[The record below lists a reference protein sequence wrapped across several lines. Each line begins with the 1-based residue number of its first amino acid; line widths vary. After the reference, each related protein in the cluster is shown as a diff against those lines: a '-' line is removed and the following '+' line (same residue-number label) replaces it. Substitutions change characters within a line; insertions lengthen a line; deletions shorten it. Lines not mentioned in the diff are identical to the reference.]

1 MTTPVKEIS
10 IQKRLHRRVL
20 LVSLLLVAVFLFY
33 AYHDVRHETEELF
46 DAQLARSAR
55 LILSLAQAE
64 IKEGVH
70 DIEVF
75 QQFLESNRLQAVDHA
90 YEEGREITGNGH
102 YYETKLA
109 FAVASRQ
116 NEVLLHS
123 YNAPPQLARVS
134 VSGYSTQYFN
144 GYDWRLFRLD
154 NHDGSLF
161 CVTAERLDV
170 RNDLIY
176 KISSDL
182 LALFASLLL
191 ILTAVI
197 WFAIGS
203 GLAPLKQLADQI
215 QRRNVDN
222 LHAVNI
228 DNVPTEVRAI
238 VRALNRLFQRLS
250 DALTRE
256 RHITSDAAH
265 ELRTPLA
272 AVKLHAELALSA
284 RENEEKNRSLQYV
297 LESVNRSSHLVDQL
311 LKLAR
316 LEPQA
321 IEQQHR
327 PVDLVTL
334 AQQLLH
340 EHQTQAEAR
349 QIELHAELPAAC
361 IIPGDEDSLR
371 LMLRNLLDNAIRYT
385 QQGGR
390 VLVRLEQTGSRTC
403 LIVQDNGPGI
413 SEANR
418 QRIFERFYRVENH
431 ENTGCGIGMAI
442 VARVCELHNARIE
455 LTAPDQDSG
464 LVVTV
469 CFPPAGTAAGRQ
481 G

>member
-1 MTTPVKEIS
+1 MTTHKDIS
-10 IQKRLHRRVL
+10 IQKRLHSRVL
-20 LVSLLLVAVFLFY
+20 LVSLLLVFVFLLI
-33 AYHDVRHETEELF
+33 AYKNVRHETEELF

-64 IKEGVH
+64 IKSGSRT
-70 DIEVF
+70 IQQF
-75 QQFLESNRLQAVDHA
+75 QQFLESNRLQAKGHDN
-90 YEEGREITGNGH
+90 EQEGNEADRYGH

-109 FAVASRQ
+109 FTVA
-116 NEVLLHS
+116 NNDGKVFLHS
-123 YNAPPQLARVS
+123 FNSPEQLPKVAAP
-134 VSGYSTQYFN
+134 GYSTQNFD

-154 NHDGSLF
+154 NQDDSLF
-161 CVTAERLDV
+161 CVTAERIDV

-182 LALFASLLL
+182 IMLFVSLLIVLAL
-191 ILTAVI
+191 VI

-203 GLAPLKQLADQI
+203 GLAPLHLLAEQI

-222 LHAVNI
+222 LREVDI
-228 DNVPTEVRAI
+228 KNVPTEVRAI
-238 VRALNRLFQRLS
+238 VKSLNQLFKRLS

-284 RENEEKNRSLQYV
+284 ADAEEKDRSLQFV

-327 PVDLVTL
+327 PVNL
-334 AQQLLH
+334 AQLVKELAH
-340 EHQTQAEAR
+340 EHSEQARAKQIDLQTD
-349 QIELHAELPAAC
+349 ISGDC
-361 IIPGDEDSLR
+361 CMISGDEDALR
-371 LMLRNLLDNAIRYT
+371 LMLRNLLDNAISYT
-385 QQGGR
+385 QSGGR
-390 VLVRLEQTGSRTC
+390 VSVSLQKQQSKACLVVR
-403 LIVQDNGPGI
+403 DNGPGI
-413 SEANR
+413 PPESRE
-418 QRIFERFYRVENH
+418 RIFERFYRVENH
-431 ENTGCGIGMAI
+431 EKPGCGIGMAI
-442 VARVCELHNARIE
+442 VARVVELHHASIT
-455 LTAPDQDSG
+455 LADPPDGGG

-469 CFPPAGTAAGRQ
+469 CFPVLLDLD
-481 G
+481 